1 MGPLIYS
8 HECGKRLAGE
18 KVSSTIAGLTIAP
31 PDDLNFFF
39 KSKIKNKFCPLIY
52 ECGKR
57 RAGGEEKKSVVVVE
71 KVSRTLEQA
80 RAQSKVHETRS

>member
-18 KVSSTIAGLTIAP
+18 KVSSTIAPL
-31 PDDLNFFF
+31 DDFKISL